1 MFRLDLF
8 RADRIVVGKF
18 VLRGAARFALLTP
31 DAEGCVIQERFAHGN
46 LSGPRLFGVS
56 APER

>member
-1 MFRLDLF
+1 MFGLDLF

-18 VLRGAARFALLTP
+18 VLGGTAGFALLTP
-31 DAEGCVIQERFAHGN
+31 NADGCVVQQSFAHGN
-46 LSGPRLFGVS
+46 LSGSRVLGVS

>member
-8 RADRIVVGKF
+8 RADGIVVGKF
-18 VLRGAARFALLTP
+18 VLGGTASFALLT
-31 DAEGCVIQERFAHGN
+31 ANTNGRVIQERFAHGH
-46 LSGPRLFGVS
+46 LSFLRPFGVS